1 MKFSLFQANAM
12 IKTFGLFKVPM
23 LIYAGVSIVELN
35 ENRTVVK
42 IPLNWRTKNHL
53 NSLYFGSLA
62 VGADVA
68 AGLYASLLIK
78 ELKKKV
84 HLSFKDFNANFL
96 KRSMSDTYFVVENN
110 KEVAAFIDRVIAAP
124 GVRQNLPV
132 NVYATT
138 NANENGERI
147 ADFILTLSLK
157 AV

>member
-1 MKFSLFQANAM
+1 MKFSLFQANAL

-23 LIYAGVSIVELN
+23 LIYTGVSIVELN

-42 IPLNWRTKNHL
+42 VPLNWRTKNHL
-53 NSLYFGSLA
+53 NSMYFGSLA
-62 VGADVA
+62 VGADVT

-78 ELKKKV
+78 ELDKKV

-110 KEVAAFIDRVIAAP
+110 KEIAEFVNSVVAVP